1 MGAYMH
7 GSLAIDDQYER
18 KSQTRVQET
27 KKTVVRKHTV
37 PAREKLLY
45 LFTIIVCVIIA
56 GMIIFRYAHV
66 YEMNTQIQHIEKE
79 IERLEME
86 NKALVLSV
94 RKLQEP
100 NRLYEIGTQLG
111 FVQPAEQAISQV
123 ASHLQ
128 GSDRE
133 GMDIAFRE

>member
-7 GSLAIDDQYER
+7 GSLAMEERHER
-18 KSQTRVQET
+18 KPQRVEET
-27 KKTVVRKHTV
+27 KKVVVRRHAV

-45 LFTIIVCVIIA
+45 LFAIIICVIVA
-56 GMIIFRYAHV
+56 GLVIFRYAQV
-66 YEMNTQIQHIEKE
+66 YEVNTKIQHIEKE

-123 ASHLQ
+123 ATQLHRN
-128 GSDRE
+128 DRE
-133 GMDIAFRE
+133 DIDIAFKE

>member
-7 GSLAIDDQYER
+7 GSLAIDDHRER
-18 KSQTRVQET
+18 KPQTRVQET
-27 KKTVVRKHTV
+27 KKVVVRKHAV

-45 LFTIIVCVIIA
+45 LFTIIVCVIVA
-56 GMIIFRYAHV
+56 GLVIFRYAQV
-66 YEMNTQIQHIEKE
+66 YEVNTKIQHIEKE

-86 NKALVLSV
+86 NKALVLKV

-100 NRLYEIGTQLG
+100 NRLYEMGTQLG

-123 ASHLQ
+123 ASHLNRN
-128 GSDRE
+128 DRE
-133 GMDIAFRE
+133 DIDIAFKE